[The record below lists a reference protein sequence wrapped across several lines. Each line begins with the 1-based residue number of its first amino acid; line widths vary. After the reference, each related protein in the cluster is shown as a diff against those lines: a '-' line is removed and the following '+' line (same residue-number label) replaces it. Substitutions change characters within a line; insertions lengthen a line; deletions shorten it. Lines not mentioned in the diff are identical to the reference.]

1 MTGTAVSTVDAFSL
15 AGRTILVTGASSGI
29 GAATASLCANMGARI
44 LACGRDTA
52 RLEAVV
58 AGLAGSGHQTIVGDL
73 TDPAARQA
81 LVDAAPSLDGCVFS
95 AGAAQLAPVR
105 MVTQRHLDQL
115 FAVNYD
121 APVLLTQALL
131 AKRKIAPGASLVYVT
146 AVAEHVAPH
155 ATGIYSGAKAAL
167 TATVRTIAVE
177 HAKQGVRANCV
188 SPGYVA
194 TPMLDGLQNVM
205 NTGDKAA
212 LAPLGLIEPHD
223 VAGAIAWL
231 LVPASRWV
239 SRTTLVIDAGL
250 TLHVR

>member
-1 MTGTAVSTVDAFSL
+1 MSNSPFSL
-15 AGRTILVTGASSGI
+15 EGRTILVTGASSGI
-29 GAATASLCANMGARI
+29 GAATARLCANMGARI
-44 LACGRDTA
+44 LACGRDSERLA
-52 RLEAVV
+52 RVV
-58 AGLAGSGHQTIVGDL
+58 DDLAGAGHVSVIGDL

-95 AGAAQLAPVR
+95 AGAAQLAPIR
-105 MVTQRHLDQL
+105 MVSQRHLDQL

-131 AKRKIAPGASLVYVT
+131 AKRKIAPNASLVYVT

-194 TPMLDGLQNVM
+194 TPMLEGLQNVM

-212 LAPLGLIEPHD
+212 LAPLGMIEPDD

-239 SRTTLVIDAGL
+239 SRTSLVIDAGL

>member
-1 MTGTAVSTVDAFSL
+1 MNASPFSL
-15 AGRTILVTGASSGI
+15 AGRTILITGASSGI
-29 GAATASLCANMGARI
+29 GEATARLCAAMGARI
-44 LACGRDTA
+44 LACGRDHERLA
-52 RLEAVV
+52 RVV
-58 AGLAGSGHQTIVGDL
+58 AGLAGADHQAIIGDL
-73 TDPAARQA
+73 TDPAVRQA

-95 AGAAQLAPVR
+95 AGAAQLAPMR

-131 AKRKIAPGASLVYVT
+131 ARRKVAANASLVYVT

-205 NTGDKAA
+205 STGDKAA
-212 LAPLGLIEPHD
+212 LAPLGMIEPAD

-231 LVPASRWV
+231 LAPASRWV
-239 SRTTLVIDAGL
+239 SRTSLVIDSGL

>member
-1 MTGTAVSTVDAFSL
+1 MSASPFSL

-29 GAATASLCANMGARI
+29 GEATARLCANMGARI
-44 LACGRDTA
+44 LACGRDTG
-52 RLEAVV
+52 RLERLV
-58 AGLAGSGHQTIVGDL
+58 AGLAGAGHASVAGDL

-81 LVDAAPSLDGCVFS
+81 LVDASPSLDGCVFS
-95 AGAAQLAPVR
+95 AGAAQLAPLR
-105 MVTQRHLDQL
+105 MVTQRHLDRL

-121 APVLLTQALL
+121 APVLLTQSLL
-131 AKRKIAPGASLVYVT
+131 AKRKVAQGASLVYVT

-167 TATVRTIAVE
+167 TATVRALAVE

-205 NTGDKAA
+205 STGDKAA
-212 LAPLGLIEPHD
+212 LAPLGMIEPDD

-231 LVPASRWV
+231 LAPASRWV
-239 SRTTLVIDAGL
+239 SRSTLVIDSGL

>member
-1 MTGTAVSTVDAFSL
+1 MTGANPFSL

-44 LACGRDTA
+44 IACGRDTA
-52 RLEAVV
+52 RLDAVV
-58 AGLAGSGHQTIVGDL
+58 ASLAGSGHEAIVGDL

-131 AKRKIAPGASLVYVT
+131 AKRKIASGASLVYVT

-212 LAPLGLIEPHD
+212 LAPLGMIEPDD

-231 LVPASRWV
+231 LAPASRWV

>member
-1 MTGTAVSTVDAFSL
+1 
-15 AGRTILVTGASSGI
+15 
-29 GAATASLCANMGARI
+29 
-44 LACGRDTA
+44 
-52 RLEAVV
+52 
-58 AGLAGSGHQTIVGDL
+58 
-73 TDPAARQA
+73 
-81 LVDAAPSLDGCVFS
+81 
-95 AGAAQLAPVR
+95 
-105 MVTQRHLDQL
+105 VTQRHLDQL

-131 AKRKIAPGASLVYVT
+131 AKRKIAANASLVYVT

-205 NTGDKAA
+205 STGDKAA
-212 LAPLGLIEPHD
+212 LAPLGMIEPAD

-231 LVPASRWV
+231 LAPASRWV
-239 SRTTLVIDAGL
+239 SRTSLVIDSGL